1 MYYMKFES
9 KMTSKGTIT
18 IAAPLRK
25 ALGLKPGQTVE
36 LELDEKDKRVFI
48 DTGITPDEFEM
59 ARQRL
64 VSKIPKRKLGMPNEA
79 LRQAIEKAKK
89 AEAKRK
95 DRK

>member
-1 MYYMKFES
+1 MKFES

-25 ALGLKPGQTVE
+25 ALGLKPGQMVE
-36 LELDEKDKRVFI
+36 LELDENDRRVFI
-48 DTGITPDEFEM
+48 DTGITPDDFEE

-64 VSKIPKRKLGMPNEA
+64 VRRIPKRKLGMPSNA
-79 LRQAIEKAKK
+79 LREAIEKAKK

-95 DRK
+95 HLK

>member
-1 MYYMKFES
+1 MKFES

>member
-36 LELDEKDKRVFI
+36 LEYNETDNRVFI
-48 DTGITPDEFEM
+48 DTGITPDEFEK

-64 VSKIPKRKLGMPNEA
+64 VSKIPKRKLGMPINA
-79 LRQAIEKAKK
+79 LREAIEKAKK
-89 AEAKRK
+89 AEAKGKYRK
-95 DRK
+95 